1 MVERFPCPRLGQE
14 VELTDERRQHILDAH
29 VDGPGVLER
38 LGLTLARPEVALRDR
53 LTGDLL
59 LARAFDFGE
68 RTRHIVGILVRD
80 EGNADGI
87 SRLWIGTAY
96 SARRLAVAG
105 ARWEGI

>member
-1 MVERFPCPRLGQE
+1 M
-14 VELTDERRQHILDAH
+14 
-29 VDGPGVLER
+29 LER
-38 LGLTLARPEVALRDR
+38 LGLTFARPDVAPRDR

-59 LARAFDFGE
+59 LARAFDFAE

-80 EGNADGI
+80 ESNADGI
-87 SRLWIGTAY
+87 GRLWVVTAY